1 MSAFIDNS
9 SIKMGGLNAVWK
21 EFTVYTSSEGLDA
34 VAARLDS
41 MGIGQL
47 ELFEGRN
54 RVEQYLK
61 EASAFWD
68 YADINEIAPEDEPYV
83 RAYIADEPE
92 NRGIIEA
99 IVPGIIGMKDFDYGI
114 DLGRLEVMVR
124 DVREEDWA
132 NNWKAYYKPIEIGER
147 LLICPS
153 WEEAQK
159 TDRVVLRIDPGMAF
173 GTGSHQTTRLCL
185 RLIEKHVRQG
195 ISMLDV
201 GCGSGILSVA
211 ALLLGAESAVAV
223 DVDPIANTIA
233 MENAGINGVGQAYR
247 VIIGNVIEDEG
258 TKAAIAGAYDLIAAN
273 IVASVIIPLT
283 PMIPSM
289 LKDTG
294 IYISSG
300 IIIDRLEDVKRAI
313 IENGFEIVDLLTEGD
328 WAAVASRKA
337 HG

>member
-1 MSAFIDNS
+1 M
-9 SIKMGGLNAVWK
+9 WK

-41 MGIGQL
+41 IGIGQL

-61 EASAFWD
+61 DASAFWD
-68 YADINEIAPEDEPYV
+68 YADINEIAPKDEPYV
-83 RAYIADEPE
+83 RAYIADEPK
-92 NRGIIEA
+92 NRGIIDA
-99 IVPGIIGMKDFDYGI
+99 IIPEISGMKDFDYGI
-114 DLGRLEVMVR
+114 DLGRLEIVVR

-132 NNWKAYYKPIEIGER
+132 NNWKAYYKPIEIGKR

-153 WEEAQK
+153 WEDPNK

-173 GTGSHQTTRLCL
+173 GTGSHQTTRLCME
-185 RLIEKHVRQG
+185 LIEKYVKRG
-195 ISMLDV
+195 CSMLDV

-211 ALLLGAESAVAV
+211 AMLLGAGSAVAA
-223 DVDPIANTIA
+223 DVDPIADTIA
-233 MENAGINGVGQAYR
+233 VENAKINGFGEAAYR
-247 VIIGNVIEDEG
+247 VVIGNVIEDEG
-258 TKAAIAGAYDLIAAN
+258 TKAAVAGTYDIIAAN

-294 IYISSG
+294 VYISSG
-300 IIIDRLEDVKRAI
+300 IIIDRLEDVKRTI
-313 IENGFEIVDLLTEGD
+313 MKNGFEIVDLLTEGD
-328 WAAVASRKA
+328 WAAIASRKG

>member
-1 MSAFIDNS
+1 
-9 SIKMGGLNAVWK
+9 
-21 EFTVYTSSEGLDA
+21 
-34 VAARLDS
+34 
-41 MGIGQL
+41 
-47 ELFEGRN
+47 
-54 RVEQYLK
+54 
-61 EASAFWD
+61 
-68 YADINEIAPEDEPYV
+68 
-83 RAYIADEPE
+83 
-92 NRGIIEA
+92 
-99 IVPGIIGMKDFDYGI
+99 
-114 DLGRLEVMVR
+114 MVR

-185 RLIEKHVRQG
+185 KLIEKYVKHG

-211 ALLLGAESAVAV
+211 ALLLGAGSAVAV

-233 MENAGINGVGQAYR
+233 AENAEINGVGDTYR
-247 VIIGNVIEDEG
+247 VVIGNVIGDEG
-258 TKAAIAGAYDLIAAN
+258 TRAAIAGAYDLIAAN
-273 IVASVIIPLT
+273 IVASVVIPLT

-294 IYISSG
+294 VYISSG
-300 IIIDRLEDVKRAI
+300 IIIDRLEDVKRTI

-328 WAAVASRKA
+328 WTAIASRKA